1 VDLCIYKCDK
11 VWQNSEDITN
21 NEKDASNQL
30 AESFDV
36 SDKQLVTYHK
46 AICQLILFQLFK
58 EGTMCK
64 ISS

>member
-1 VDLCIYKCDK
+1 

-46 AICQLILFQLFK
+46 AICQLILFQFFK